1 MVRGSRWGAA
11 LLVAVV
17 TVLLSWGGSA
27 SATPAAPAAPGGC
40 DIGSAQGRGS
50 AMVDGKRLT
59 FDLNVCEKGPKATDT
74 GGRATVDGAAGA
86 VQCTDMNA
94 HTMAFL
100 YALDA
105 GPDKG
110 KQVLVV
116 ISDGGRSPAADRIG
130 RTEPRSAQDFKNGCG
145 LGDKAAQAVTQKW
158 QPLADGD
165 VVVTLNKK

>member
-1 MVRGSRWGAA
+1 MVRGSRRGAA
-11 LLVAVV
+11 LLAAVV
-17 TVLLSWGGSA
+17 TGLLLTLGGTA
-27 SATPAAPAAPGGC
+27 SAAPPAPRGC

-50 AMVDGKRLT
+50 AMLDGKRVT

-74 GGRATVDGAAGA
+74 NGRTTVNGVGGA
-86 VQCTDMNA
+86 VQCTDMNE

-100 YALDA
+100 YAVDA
-105 GPDKG
+105 GVDAG

-116 ISDGGRSPAADRIG
+116 ISDGGRNPAADRIG
-130 RTEPRSAQDFKNGCG
+130 HTEPRSAQDFKNGCG

-165 VVVTLNKK
+165 ISVTLNKK